1 MGFNESFARVSAA
14 ADGGWMTAAE
24 PLMRIPVEAAQTAIW
39 QQSKRWIPAVSAFL
53 TSVNEMIPEASVSE
67 VTVHCFFT
75 PTTVTFN
82 TENAAEHRQ
91 VIRCGAVCITELLTQ
106 RRTAA
111 PVLATGSRS
120 KCGGGDNVSD

>member
-1 MGFNESFARVSAA
+1 MGFNERYARVSTA
-14 ADGGWMTAAE
+14 ADGGWMKEAE
-24 PLMRIPVEAAQTAIW
+24 PLLRIPVEAAQTAIW
-39 QQSKRWIPAVSAFL
+39 QQSKRWIPSVSAFL
-53 TSVNEMIPEASVSE
+53 TIVNNMIPEASVSE

-82 TENAAEHRQ
+82 TENAVEHRQ
-91 VIRCGAVCITELLTQ
+91 VIRSGAVCTIELLTQ

-120 KCGGGDNVSD
+120 KCGGGDN